1 MSRHDPLA
9 SPLLARLGR
18 PAAPGSME
26 ALALQMIEKLTYVGD
41 ALRQPETDRLWQSI
55 PTFVTEYGNAP
66 SLAAGAVLPI
76 APEFADLVLI
86 DKVAVFLPAGVGA
99 TLQLGSRTFPLTGS
113 QAWQCAELLGA
124 TDTRSLTLGATA
136 ATSPVAV
143 VLYGRQL
150 APTGN
155 LAP

>member
-1 MSRHDPLA
+1 MH
-9 SPLLARLGR
+9 PLLARL
-18 PAAPGSME
+18 AKSAEPGSME
-26 ALALQMIEKLTYVGD
+26 ALALQMIERLTYVGD

-55 PTFVTEYGNAP
+55 PTFVIEYGNAP
-66 SLAAGAVLPI
+66 SLPAGGVLPI
-76 APEFADLVLI
+76 APEFSDLVLI
-86 DKVAVFLPAGVGA
+86 DKVGVFLPAGVTA
-99 TLQLGSRTFPLTGS
+99 TLQLGSRIFPLAGA
-113 QAWQCAELLGA
+113 QAWQCAELLSA
-124 TDTRSLTLGATA
+124 TDTRSLTIGATA